1 MKNTVKKYL
10 VILILIIMFFINTK
24 SHAFAMREFE
34 FARKRLNATSIY
46 GISKI
51 YNGEE
56 VFCYKKDASGSY
68 SQSVDEAEV
77 QSIRNSIKQAI
88 NSLNNGEYIISKILK
103 SDTYYNASNKE
114 FCYKRSVASVTTD
127 MLTKVIIVGYDD
139 NYTFKSN
146 LTSKKGAYKVRKLG
160 ETEEFY
166 VSYEDTWVESELSKA
181 YDANSITLDK
191 TSIRLKVGDTQEV
204 HYTVLPEDAI
214 SKSVTV
220 AYSDGIEIDTET
232 SGTVKIKGV
241 SAGDAYIIVKLKA
254 NNEITAKCDI
264 TVTKDSTDIPTPVP
278 SPSPNPTPVPSP
290 IPTQIPSPVPSPIES
305 PIPTSK
311 PSPNPQSPTPSGEK
325 IESSKYLVDT
335 NKKYIS
341 KIIPKTRISDV
352 KSNITANVDYEIYN
366 KKMQTITEDTVVA
379 TGMKLKTQNQEYTMI
394 VKGDIDG
401 NGAITITDVVRAKL
415 YSVHIKTPN
424 EIEKIAADV
433 NGDGSVTITDIVKLK
448 LASVNIKPIE

>member
-1 MKNTVKKYL
+1 MKNMGKKYL
-10 VILILIIMFFINTK
+10 VILILIIMFFINTR
-24 SHAFAMREFE
+24 SYAFVMKEFE
-34 FARKRLNATSIY
+34 FTRQRLNATNIY

-56 VFCYKKDASGSY
+56 VFCYKKDSTGSY
-68 SQSVDEAEV
+68 SESVDEAEV
-77 QSIRNSIKQAI
+77 QSIRNSIKQAV

-103 SDTYYNASNKE
+103 SDTYYNDTYKE
-114 FCYKRSVASVTTD
+114 FCYKRNVASVNKD
-127 MLTKVIIVGYDD
+127 MLTKVIILGYDD
-139 NYTFKSN
+139 NYTFRSN
-146 LTSKKGAYKVRKLG
+146 LTSKKGAYKVKKVG

-166 VSYEDTWVESELSKA
+166 VSYEDTWIESELSKA
-181 YDANSITLDK
+181 CDANLITLDK

-220 AYSDGIEIDTET
+220 QYSDGIEIDTET
-232 SGTVKIKGV
+232 SGTVKITGIKE
-241 SAGDAYIIVKLKA
+241 ANDAYIIVKLKA

-264 TVTKDSTDIPTPVP
+264 KVVSDVQVIPPTPIPSPIPNPSPVP
-278 SPSPNPTPVPSP
+278 SIAPSP
-290 IPTQIPSPVPSPIES
+290 IPTNI
-305 PIPTSK
+305 
-311 PSPNPQSPTPSGEK
+311 PSPNPQSPTPSGERV
-325 IESSKYLVDT
+325 ESSKYLVDT

-352 KSNITANVDYEIYN
+352 RTNVTANVDYAIYD
-366 KKMQTITEDTVVA
+366 KRMQTVSDSTIVA

-401 NGAITITDVVRAKL
+401 NGEISITDVVKANL
-415 YSVHIKTPN
+415 HVVNIKPLD
-424 EIEKIAADV
+424 EIGQLAADV
-433 NGDGSVTITDIVKLK
+433 NGDGKITITDVVQLK